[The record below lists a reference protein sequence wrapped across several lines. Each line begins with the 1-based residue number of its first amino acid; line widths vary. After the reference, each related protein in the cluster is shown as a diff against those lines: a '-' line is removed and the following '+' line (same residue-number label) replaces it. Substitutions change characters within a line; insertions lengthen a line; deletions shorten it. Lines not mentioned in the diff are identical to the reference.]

1 MTALVDAP
9 GKIRGMVLKHCP
21 VNGDHWKS
29 YFSGHST
36 VGGLA
41 SRLREGVK
49 KGRWSAW
56 MIVCV
61 VENSAAKSH

>member
-61 VENSAAKSH
+61 VENSATKSH